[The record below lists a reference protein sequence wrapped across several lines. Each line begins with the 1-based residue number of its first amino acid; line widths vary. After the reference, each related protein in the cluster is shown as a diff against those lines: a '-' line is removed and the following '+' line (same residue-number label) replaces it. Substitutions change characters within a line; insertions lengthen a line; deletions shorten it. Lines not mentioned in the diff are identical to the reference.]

1 MCELPEHH
9 RVHFPIQT
17 YKQPQPQILIV
28 YVDDIIL
35 TDSDMHEMEN
45 LKQLIAKEFEIKYLG
60 ASGIFWG
67 G

>member
-1 MCELPEHH
+1 MTILCFFKHSKNGK
-9 RVHFPIQT
+9 IS
-17 YKQPQPQILIV
+17 ILIV

-35 TDSDMHEMEN
+35 TDSDMHEMVN